1 MLAPLPMY
9 SAAFGHIWGQAG
21 PEQPVPSAGAP
32 CHGTLPSAPST
43 GMLHNISPSISCG
56 LKQSRRFFFFGF
68 FFFFWRN
75 DQTGGGD
82 RTSCVKPHPEQA
94 SPRFTVNKYSLL
106 AALPSTVTALAPITF
121 QVQTGKQRKA
131 SEMADMRFNLLF
143 TAVFIG
149 GALPIRRHCQLPGI
163 TPGPSFFLLTFII
176 VLLWASP
183 QTALQKKS
191 CKKCSSYPLLDK
203 QPDSNPAAADRKAT
217 EIY

>member
-1 MLAPLPMY
+1 MAHYRTLQVQACCTLFLQALA
-9 SAAFGHIWGQAG
+9 AASNNQEA
-21 PEQPVPSAGAP
+21 
-32 CHGTLPSAPST
+32 
-43 GMLHNISPSISCG
+43 
-56 LKQSRRFFFFGF
+56 FFFFSNPPP

-183 QTALQKKS
+183 QTVLQKAVKS
-191 CKKCSSYPLLDK
+191 
-203 QPDSNPAAADRKAT
+203 AAST
-217 EIY
+217 LY

>member
-1 MLAPLPMY
+1 MPCTGTPY
-9 SAAFGHIWGQAG
+9 HAA
-21 PEQPVPSAGAP
+21 
-32 CHGTLPSAPST
+32 LPSTPST
-43 GMLHNISPSISCG
+43 GTLHSTAPSISCG
-56 LKQSRRFFFFGF
+56 LKQSRNFFFCFFF

-149 GALPIRRHCQLPGI
+149 GALPIRRHCQVPGI

-183 QTALQKKS
+183 QTVLQKKKAVKS
-191 CKKCSSYPLLDK
+191 
-203 QPDSNPAAADRKAT
+203 AAPT
-217 EIY
+217 LY

>member
-1 MLAPLPMY
+1 MPNTGT
-9 SAAFGHIWGQAG
+9 S
-21 PEQPVPSAGAP
+21 SD
-32 CHGTLPSAPST
+32 GTLPHAPST
-43 GMLHNISPSISCG
+43 GTLHNVSPSISCG
-56 LKQSRRFFFFGF
+56 LKQSRT

-176 VLLWASP
+176 VLLRASP
-183 QTALQKKS
+183 QTALQKAAKS
-191 CKKCSSYPLLDK
+191 
-203 QPDSNPAAADRKAT
+203 AASTR
-217 EIY
+217 Y